1 MTGRTHDL
9 AAFTALNLVVATQP
23 LSSFSFSTGLASL
36 SACFLGGLAPD
47 LDRSTSGF
55 WEKIPAGSIL
65 GKIIDPLIAHRNISH
80 SIVGI
85 ILFGLGAKYLLD
97 LASGTLLVDMNIVW
111 FAFIVGF
118 VSHLIMDTLT
128 TEGVPWLFPLP
139 FHIGFPPFR
148 EFRVVTG
155 GLVEKVIITDLLLF
169 INGYLFYN
177 FYPVY
182 LHFLKTFIK

>member
-1 MTGRTHDL
+1 
-9 AAFTALNLVVATQP
+9 
-23 LSSFSFSTGLASL
+23 
-36 SACFLGGLAPD
+36 
-47 LDRSTSGF
+47 
-55 WEKIPAGSIL
+55 
-65 GKIIDPLIAHRNISH
+65 
-80 SIVGI
+80 
-85 ILFGLGAKYLLD
+85 
-97 LASGTLLVDMNIVW
+97 MNIVW

-155 GLVEKVIITDLLLF
+155 GLVEKVIITALLLF

-177 FYPVY
+177 FYPIY
-182 LHFLKTFIK
+182 LHFLKTLIK